1 MLREDFLQNTSNV
14 LVKNEGGGT
23 CEGNDKVENFTWIY
37 LFDLGAKRTDRTIFL
52 SSPSPVHLDNLKRL
66 GTHRTDF
73 SVTFPERVILIC

>member
-37 LFDLGAKRTDRTIFL
+37 LFDLGAKRTDRTIFFHPPPQ
-52 SSPSPVHLDNLKRL
+52 STS
-66 GTHRTDF
+66 
-73 SVTFPERVILIC
+73 II